1 MGALVAG
8 TDGVELFENRTTHA
22 SRTLMVADLTVLL
35 EAVPHGTPEEYRRAI
50 LEENVLQKKSASARS
65 KTREHL
71 RALYFLD
78 NENPVFSALSTLAA
92 EDAESVPMLALLCG
106 ATRDVLLRSTAE
118 FVSEAPMEAVVSS
131 EDLRRVVE
139 EEFPNRFSENTLVEA
154 GRRALSSW
162 AQSGHLAEGSKY
174 ARKKAAASVGSVVF
188 ALYLG
193 HLSGVRGMPLYGTFW
208 AGLLDASEGEMDSLA
223 FAASQ
228 RGLMEYR
235 RMGDVAE
242 FGFSMLEARRRGA
255 VSGG

>member
-1 MGALVAG
+1 MSALTVGADSLY
-8 TDGVELFENRTTHA
+8 LFENRATHA
-22 SRTLMVADLTVLL
+22 SRTLMVSDLATLL
-35 EAVPHGTPEEYRRAI
+35 DSVPHGAPEEYRGAI

-65 KTREHL
+65 KTNEHL

-78 NENPVFSALSTLAA
+78 KENPIFSALSTLAA
-92 EDAESVPMLALLCG
+92 KDTESVPLLALLCG

-118 FVSEAPMEAVVSS
+118 FVSDAPPEAVISS

-139 EEFPNRFSENTLVEA
+139 EKFPDRFSANTLMET

-162 AQSGHLAEGSKY
+162 TQAGHLAEGSKY
-174 ARKKAAASVGSVVF
+174 RRKKAAASVGSVAF

-193 HLSGVRGMPLYGTFW
+193 HLSGVRGMPLYETFW
-208 AGLLDASEGEMDSLA
+208 TRQLDASEGEIDALA

-242 FGFSMLEARRRGA
+242 FGFSALEARHREGL
-255 VSGG
+255 SGG

>member
-8 TDGVELFENRTTHA
+8 SDSVDLFENRTTHA
-22 SRTLMVADLTVLL
+22 SRTLMVADLAILL
-35 EAVPHGTPEEYRRAI
+35 DSVPHGTPEEYRHAI
-50 LEENVLQKKSASARS
+50 LEENILRKKSASARS
-65 KTREHL
+65 KTKEHL

-78 NENPVFSALSTLAA
+78 RENPIFSALSTLAA
-92 EDAESVPMLALLCG
+92 EDTGSAPMLAMLCG
-106 ATRDVLLRSTAE
+106 ATRDTLLRSTAE
-118 FVSEAPMEAVVSS
+118 LVMDAPTEAVISS

-139 EEFPNRFSENTLVEA
+139 EKFPDRFSENTLMET

-162 AQSGHLAEGSKY
+162 AQSGHLADGSKHV
-174 ARKKAAASVGSVVF
+174 RKKAAASVGSVAF

-193 HLSGVRGMPLYGTFW
+193 HLSGVRGTPLYETFW
-208 AGLLDASEGEMDSLA
+208 ARLLDASEGEMDALA

-242 FGFSMLEARRRGA
+242 FGFSMLEARRREA